1 MALPKEKD
9 IANVN
14 VVSAS
19 TPNVLTDSIYNMTP
33 NVEELSEQS
42 TSKADD
48 SNKATL
54 ASTVSSSA
62 VTDMSDPYAEQMRN
76 LTSDNAYTLTPFQ
89 DSGVNPIGT
98 SDNTYFSTG
107 ANLKSKKNFGSQF
120 DNVNED
126 NINSFYTTA
135 KNIGSSASNVF
146 SNMGSGASTFKE
158 QLAETGMAPLF
169 SVAIGGGPMAI
180 LGGAAQFIG
189 LGLKQEKDKNNF
201 LKAFGE
207 QGFSDELL
215 NTSFG
220 YAGKNNKT
228 GKQFLEHILYNSN
241 NPGYALKYNAYGG
254 KKGFNGNHI
263 DALAKFMND
272 GIDNNI
278 FPVDNI
284 LNMSANRY
292 NTQGGSN
299 AYMTTTAAQKALE
312 GKGWQVK
319 GRVAISPD
327 GVQYLDGKIWGG
339 KDLSNVVK
347 KKYGYV
353 NTPEP
358 VVSQPSTTTDTSSNN
373 NNNNQNNYNQQDFSE
388 RDSSQDSGGSY
399 GGGEPS
405 GGYSSSSSSGS
416 GSSYSGSSGNT
427 PGFSGNPF
435 INRQQGGTVRLQEG
449 GLPEE
454 AMMAQMQNQQV
465 ADAGNLEMV
474 NEPNK
479 DMSGVA
485 DDVPRQLDDGDF
497 VINAPAMDM
506 AGRGDIEKMVTRAVI
521 ELQRKGVKL
530 DFGQAAEDVDSTVQ
544 ALVSNKEMIIPKIIA
559 EQIGYDRLT
568 KINNRGKER
577 VEEIA
582 KEREQIQQNP
592 TQPNP
597 QGMMAVGGQVSLDE
611 NKNQPI
617 AVPQESFAGQ
627 SSVGSK
633 LLSPMSPEAQD
644 DETELANRSQSFEG
658 FMKPVRLKEGKKIEL
673 KKKPILSNQEFV
685 FRALNNQNIIQDGTE
700 PYKLRP
706 EAIAGIM
713 GNIAVETGDTFD
725 YKTQQIGGSAQGL
738 FQFEK
743 DHMDAYNQY
752 KKDKGISPSADA
764 QVSYVLDNIF
774 NGVGVDIGAGDRTE
788 LIGVLTNGSTE
799 EITNKFSELF
809 LRPGKPNIDK
819 RVKRAQELYKELF
832 NVDSKSF
839 LLNNKSTKNS
849 GVTFSPSLANQQKL
863 RNDVIENMRSRGMM
877 ANN

>member
-1 MALPKEKD
+1 MALPNEKD

-19 TPNVLTDSIYNMTP
+19 TPNVLTGSIYNMEP
-33 NVEELSEQS
+33 NVEELSEE
-42 TSKADD
+42 SKSKEDD
-48 SNKATL
+48 SSKATL

-89 DSGVNPIGT
+89 DSGINAVGT

-126 NINSFYTTA
+126 NVNSFYNTA
-135 KNIGSSASNVF
+135 QNIGNSTSNMF
-146 SNMGSGASTFKE
+146 SNMASGATTFKE
-158 QLAETGMAPLF
+158 QLNETGMAPLF
-169 SVAIGGGPMAI
+169 SAILGGGPAAI
-180 LGGAAQFIG
+180 LGGAASFIG

-263 DALAKFMND
+263 DALAKFINE
-272 GIDNNI
+272 GVDNNI
-278 FPVDNI
+278 FPINNI

-292 NTQGGSN
+292 NTQSGSN

-319 GRVAISPD
+319 GRVAIAPN
-327 GVQYLDGKIWGG
+327 GTQYLDGKIWGG
-339 KDLSNVVK
+339 KDLSNVIK
-347 KKYGYV
+347 KKYGFV
-353 NTPEP
+353 NTAPP
-358 VVSQPSTTTDTSSNN
+358 VVTETPAAGNTTSSNN
-373 NNNNQNNYNQQDFSE
+373 NNQNNNNQNFVPQNNNQQQQQFVQQ
-388 RDSSQDSGGSY
+388 SSQQTQSDYEQASGTGSGGSTAPPVVT
-399 GGGEPS
+399 ETPA
-405 GGYSSSSSSGS
+405 GGY
-416 GSSYSGSSGNT
+416 
-427 PGFSGNPF
+427 GFSGSQSHHFND
-435 INRQQGGTVRLQEG
+435 GGTVRLQEG

-530 DFGQAAEDVDSTVQ
+530 DFGQGAEDVDSTVQ

-658 FMKPVRLKEGKKIEL
+658 FMKPVKLKKGDKIKPKPKPVEMFIDKMSDEETLANVIFSEAEGESTDGKRAVGDVIFNRLKNPSAYNLNRGYGNSNL
-673 KKKPILSNQEFV
+673 KKLITSPEQFDGVKTFRFFKPNKNS
-685 FRALNNQNIIQDGTE
+685 
-700 PYKLRP
+700 P
-706 EAIAGIM
+706 
-713 GNIAVETGDTFD
+713 
-725 YKTQQIGGSAQGL
+725 
-738 FQFEK
+738 
-743 DHMDAYNQY
+743 QY
-752 KKDKGISPSADA
+752 KESLEIAKD
-764 QVSYVLDNIF
+764 
-774 NGVGVDIGAGDRTE
+774 
-788 LIGVLTNGSTE
+788 
-799 EITNKFSELF
+799 
-809 LRPGKPNIDK
+809 
-819 RVKRAQELYKELF
+819 
-832 NVDSKSF
+832 
-839 LLNNKSTKNS
+839 LLNNKNRIDTTNGATFFYRTGTEKPTSINKLQQGIVIGNHTFLNENSPSSMLNNKNTENS
-849 GVTFSPSLANQQKL
+849 GVTFSPSLSNQKKL
-863 RNDVIENMRSRGMM
+863 RNDLIEKMQSRGMM

>member
-1 MALPKEKD
+1 MALPNEKD

-89 DSGVNPIGT
+89 DSGLNAIGT
-98 SDNTYFSTG
+98 NDNTYFSTG
-107 ANLKSKKNFGSQF
+107 ANLKNQQNFGSQF

-135 KNIGSSASNVF
+135 KSIGSSASNVF

-158 QLAETGMAPLF
+158 QLNETGMAPLF
-169 SVAIGGGPMAI
+169 GAIIGNPIAAI
-180 LGGAAQFIG
+180 AGGAASFIG

-353 NTPEP
+353 NTPAP
-358 VVSQPSTTTDTSSNN
+358 VVSQPSTTPDTSSNNQN
-373 NNNNQNNYNQQDFSE
+373 NNNNQNNYNTQDANT
-388 RDSSQDSGGSY
+388 DSSSQTYTQDNYEQASGTG
-399 GGGEPS
+399 
-405 GGYSSSSSSGS
+405 SSGS
-416 GSSYSGSSGNT
+416 GSSGSGSSGV
-427 PGFSGNPF
+427 GGGASYASGPNLT
-435 INRQQGGTVRLQEG
+435 NRKQGGTVRLQEG

-544 ALVSNKEMIIPKIIA
+544 ALVSNKEMIIPKVIA

-597 QGMMAVGGQVSLDE
+597 QGMMAIGGQVSLDE

-658 FMKPVRLKEGKKIEL
+658 FMKPVKLKEGKKIEL

-685 FRALNNQNIIQDGTE
+685 FRALNNQNIIQDGTK

-725 YKTQQIGGSAQGL
+725 YKTQQIGGSGQGL

-764 QVSYVLDNIF
+764 QVDYVLDNIF
-774 NGVGVDIGAGDRTE
+774 NGVGVDIGAGNRTK
-788 LIGVLTNGSTE
+788 LIGILTNGSTE

>member
-1 MALPKEKD
+1 MALPNEKD

-89 DSGVNPIGT
+89 DSGLNAVGT

-107 ANLKSKKNFGSQF
+107 ANLKSKQNFGSQF

>member
-89 DSGVNPIGT
+89 DSGLNAVGT

-107 ANLKSKKNFGSQF
+107 ANLKSKQNFGSQF

>member
-1 MALPKEKD
+1 MAEEN

-14 VVSAS
+14 IVSAS
-19 TPNVLTDSIYNMTP
+19 TPNVLTGSLYNRKP
-33 NVEELSEQS
+33 NVEKLSEE
-42 TSKADD
+42 SKSKEDD
-48 SNKATL
+48 SKKTTL

-62 VTDMSDPYAEQMRN
+62 VTDMSDPYATQMRN

-89 DSGVNPIGT
+89 DSGINAVGT

-107 ANLKSKKNFGSQF
+107 ANLKSKQNFGSQF

-126 NINSFYTTA
+126 NVNSFYSTT
-135 KNIGSSASNVF
+135 KKIGSATNNMF
-146 SNMGSGASTFKE
+146 SSMASGATTFKE
-158 QLAETGMAPLF
+158 QLTESGMAPLF
-169 SVAIGGGPMAI
+169 SAIIGGGPAAM
-180 LGGAAQFIG
+180 LVGAASFIG

-254 KKGFNGNHI
+254 KKGFSGNHI

-272 GIDNNI
+272 GVDNNI
-278 FPVDNI
+278 FSVDNV

-292 NTQGGSN
+292 NTQGNSN

-319 GRVAISPD
+319 GRVAVSPE

-339 KDLSNVVK
+339 KDLGNVVK

-353 NTPEP
+353 NTPTP
-358 VVSQPSTTTDTSSNN
+358 VVTQTPAAGNTTSSN
-373 NNNNQNNYNQQDFSE
+373 NNNNQNNYNTQDANTNS
-388 RDSSQDSGGSY
+388 SSQTYTQDNYEQASGTG
-399 GGGEPS
+399 
-405 GGYSSSSSSGS
+405 SSGS
-416 GSSYSGSSGNT
+416 GSSGYTPPKKGTGSSGP
-427 PGFSGNPF
+427 PGRNYSTKEDSDSGGYQSGSG
-435 INRQQGGTVRLQEG
+435 RKLGGTVRLQEG

-506 AGRGDIEKMVTRAVI
+506 AGRGDIERMVTKAVI

-559 EQIGYDRLT
+559 EQIGYDRLG

-577 VEEIA
+577 VDELA
-582 KEREQIQQNP
+582 KEQEQIQQNP

-658 FMKPVRLKEGKKIEL
+658 FMKPVKLKNGDEVKKKVPLPVETNNWFSIHRNPGVDWEGRKKEEDRQHTVIEEFYDPTDSVRAIYRMLMSRSLRNNQEGFISIKNLFDKNDEMGSYAKDISPYMKTLKDFGYTKESVIDLRNPESTVNFLNYLGNIEIGRDYYNNSMDKKITEDTIR
-673 KKKPILSNQEFV
+673 KGITKGYDSILN
-685 FRALNNQNIIQDGTE
+685 D
-700 PYKLRP
+700 K
-706 EAIAGIM
+706 
-713 GNIAVETGDTFD
+713 D
-725 YKTQQIGGSAQGL
+725 YK
-738 FQFEK
+738 
-743 DHMDAYNQY
+743 
-752 KKDKGISPSADA
+752 
-764 QVSYVLDNIF
+764 
-774 NGVGVDIGAGDRTE
+774 
-788 LIGVLTNGSTE
+788 
-799 EITNKFSELF
+799 
-809 LRPGKPNIDK
+809 
-819 RVKRAQELYKELF
+819 YKEQF
-832 NVDSKSF
+832 DMMI
-839 LLNNKSTKNS
+839 NKPMIS
-849 GVTFSPSLANQQKL
+849 
-863 RNDVIENMRSRGMM
+863 IEFMGDKEPPQNGMLSV
-877 ANN
+877 N